1 MLLALL
7 QLSAAFTPLPALTPS
22 ANAVRVEP
30 VVCSAI
36 SSRRAAL
43 LAGGAAVAS
52 FLPSA
57 SQATQPTA
65 VSGSLPTSAS
75 LALDLDDEED
85 RAVLQLA
92 IIAAIILPSPFIGIQ
107 MVCAAFPRA
116 LTPLLLVL
124 YLLAPV
130 GTLRTRTRPTHTP
143 PPPCPLSGEKD
154 HLGERR

>member
-116 LTPLLLVL
+116 LSP
-124 YLLAPV
+124 
-130 GTLRTRTRPTHTP
+130 
-143 PPPCPLSGEKD
+143 PLSCLIP
-154 HLGERR
+154 LGACWNAAHGRDEAFPRITCACRGQA

>member
-92 IIAAIILPSPFIGIQ
+92 IIAAIIAMLG
-107 MVCAAFPRA
+107 V
-116 LTPLLLVL
+116 LLLSVVL
-124 YLLAPV
+124 GLEAQHCHIV
-130 GTLRTRTRPTHTP
+130 CEQSFIEHHRI
-143 PPPCPLSGEKD
+143 E
-154 HLGERR
+154 E

>member
-107 MVCAAFPRA
+107 MVCAAFPQA
-116 LTPLLLVL
+116 LAPLLVVCTSWR
-124 YLLAPV
+124 LLERCA
-130 GTLRTRTRPTHTP
+130 RTRPTHTP

>member
-116 LTPLLLVL
+116 LTTSLGCL

-130 GTLRTRTRPTHTP
+130 GTLRTDATHTHTAPALP
-143 PPPCPLSGEKD
+143 P
-154 HLGERR
+154 RR